1 MRAED
6 AKDRAGPRRVLACPE
21 KKRSYENSLTF
32 RIHVTTFNPMKITYD
47 PPKRLANLLKHGLDF
62 ADLEDGAFF
71 DTALVRPAKLE
82 RFQAIGR
89 FDDGTI
95 VVVFALLG
103 SEGISIISM
112 RPASK
117 RERSLFDA
125 HHQAH

>member
-1 MRAED
+1 
-6 AKDRAGPRRVLACPE
+6 
-21 KKRSYENSLTF
+21 
-32 RIHVTTFNPMKITYD
+32 MKIVYD

-71 DTALVRPAKLE
+71 ETALVRPAKLG

-103 SEGISIISM
+103 GEGLSIVSM

-117 RERSLFDA
+117 TERSLFDA
-125 HHQAH
+125 YDQAH

>member
-1 MRAED
+1 
-6 AKDRAGPRRVLACPE
+6 
-21 KKRSYENSLTF
+21 
-32 RIHVTTFNPMKITYD
+32 MKIVYD

-71 DTALVRPAKLE
+71 ETALVRPAKSG

-95 VVVFALLG
+95 VVIFALLG
-103 SEGISIISM
+103 SEGLSIISM

-117 RERSLFDA
+117 MERDLFDA
-125 HHQAH
+125 NHQAP